1 MAITS
6 AGYTGT
12 VDQVDFSEMFT
23 GVADNGVVGEYNDSS
38 LSAAKVSG
46 QRTML
51 VQPGSVWAPGVL
63 SKLTVATNATAA
75 AALVGS
81 SRIDLLIAKFNWS
94 TGLTTFEM
102 KAGTA
107 GTGVPPAVTQT
118 AGVVWEV
125 PLRQGMLTTASASEY
140 VASSVMERRYWIN
153 QGKFVLASATQLPS
167 AKIGAVAVRPDAK
180 QTLIYSGAGWD
191 TYKAESDTGWGLTS
205 IPSPGGFSGGVYG
218 RIRNGQV
225 ELQFEW
231 DKVGAGTGPTPVE
244 FGIAIPAGYRPAR
257 DVDKVLIVAK
267 TRLCRIYIQPGGAAN
282 LGPMTLNA
290 GETLRGHIAYA
301 A

>member
-1 MAITS
+1 MAINS

-12 VDQVDFSEMFT
+12 VDQVDLSEMLS
-23 GVADNGVVGEYNDSS
+23 GVADNGVVGEWNDSS

-63 SKLTVATNATAA
+63 TKLTVAQNAVAA
-75 AALVGS
+75 AALVGTT
-81 SRIDLLIAKFNWS
+81 RIDLLIAKFNWS

-107 GTGVPPAVTQT
+107 GTGVPPSVTQT
-118 AGVVWEV
+118 PGVVWEV
-125 PLRQGMLTTASASEY
+125 PLRQGTLTTASASEY
-140 VASSVMERRYWIN
+140 VASSVIERRYWIN
-153 QGKFVLASATQLPS
+153 QGKYVLANATQLPP
-167 AKIGAVAVRPDAK
+167 AKIGAIAVRPDTK
-180 QTLIYSGAGWD
+180 QMLIYSGTGWD
-191 TYKAESDTGWGLTS
+191 TYRAESDTGWGLTS

-218 RIRNGQV
+218 RIYNGQV

-231 DKVGAGTGPTPVE
+231 TKVSTSTGPDAT
-244 FGIAIPAGYRPAR
+244 FSITIPAGYRPPR
-257 DVDKVLIVAK
+257 DIDEKLVAGGDQVC
-267 TRLCRIYIQPGGAAN
+267 RLYMQPGGAAQ

-290 GETLRGHIAYA
+290 GETLRGHVIFGS
-301 A
+301 